1 MMCEIY
7 RSRRGIATG
16 NWPSGGGATPP
27 LPRES
32 GRLDDPRENDP
43 GCFLS
48 DLTG

>member
-1 MMCEIY
+1 MMPEIY
-7 RSRRGIATG
+7 RSGGGIATG
-16 NWPSGGGATPP
+16 NWPSGGDLLQP

-32 GRLDDPRENDP
+32 GRLDDPCENDP